1 MPSPFFVSTLKEN
14 ESRSRLQ
21 KRCFKFV
28 SESGKKKKKRLPL
41 PLISPDSAAS
51 TLLHCS
57 FRETAQRVKHTGA
70 RGKRLPIIFPP
81 CSVMRSAG
89 RRSSTERGEKSR
101 GKKGRMRPGEGKVI
115 LWDWLRSSSRRRP
128 GQQLSPVARAAE
140 EPEKMRVAVESGGI
154 SLGAAAFSPFKDKD
168 SIMAEKLF

>member
-1 MPSPFFVSTLKEN
+1 MRVEVASRKDVLNSFLKA
-14 ESRSRLQ
+14 
-21 KRCFKFV
+21 
-28 SESGKKKKKRLPL
+28 GKKKKKRLPL

-140 EPEKMRVAVESGGI
+140 EPGEDACGCRIRWNFSGG
-154 SLGAAAFSPFKDKD
+154 G
-168 SIMAEKLF
+168 SI